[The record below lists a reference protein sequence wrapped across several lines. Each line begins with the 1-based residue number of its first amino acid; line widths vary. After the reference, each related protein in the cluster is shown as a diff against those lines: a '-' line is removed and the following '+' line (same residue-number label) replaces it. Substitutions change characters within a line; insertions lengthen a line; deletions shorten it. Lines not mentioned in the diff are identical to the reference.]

1 MDRKSGGVDMRLSEI
16 QMIEDPQHTGPV
28 IDMLYSSSVHEISNK
43 DLGLAENSNINIH
56 ISVKEIDLGIDPDGY
71 IVTRQ
76 MFSSD
81 GTSPDGPPS
90 DLWPGSTTRK
100 LIFYK
105 HNVTKLVCANNLI
118 TFTANAHN
126 FAVGDYVTISNTF
139 TRFNVSKKKVISV
152 TANTFSFD
160 GTGITPITER
170 ATTGKAIQDIIIT
183 GINSGRYYDFRI
195 NPYKG
200 NPSLDENISKY
211 SELISKY
218 KTSYYSPIARDKIS
232 PASLANQTSG
242 KSYLEIFNNI
252 KNNTSIVYKDFDSI
266 VVPAITYSQYYLA
279 LQQPNGYYSFGTT
292 VYFDTEVNSNGR
304 NSAGLGFFVSENG
317 GKGYFIQ
324 LSTEANASDANK
336 KPFRIIKVDGSEQRV
351 LKDSQIT
358 RESMFA
364 GVQQGITYAIDVKVK
379 YTPSQTTIICF
390 INGQRIVAT
399 DKVSNDKRFP
409 GTIYPQKGVSLFTTV
424 GKAFFDYVY
433 ADTITEEQYK
443 KAEYSTNFYA
453 GQFSND
459 ILDLSFGDFIYNS
472 VSEDDEITKKP
483 GAVEEFGSTVR
494 EIYRLSTKFDER
506 PAKPIDISLSLNKS
520 AKILGNKTSAYGTDI
535 FVLNNSSTT
544 VPLEDSKTNSLFV
557 FGNQINKTPDQEFS
571 TVKEN
576 DYKSD
581 EPIVFQ
587 SMWLQNE
594 NDVES
599 LAYWIKDAVVNK
611 GKILV
616 AEVFGNPLL
625 SPGDIVSVK
634 YTYQGLDGTE
644 KFIITGVYHTYK
656 EGLTTEITCRSLGTQ
671 MV

>member
-1 MDRKSGGVDMRLSEI
+1 MRLTTAQLIDGGSSI
-16 QMIEDPQHTGPV
+16 GTS
-28 IDMLYSSSVHEISNK
+28 IDMLYASSIHEISNK
-43 DLGLAENSNINIH
+43 DLELAENPNINIH

-71 IVTRQ
+71 IVTYQ

-81 GTSPDGPPS
+81 GVSPDGPES
-90 DLWPGSTTRK
+90 SFWPGSQTRK

-118 TFTANAHN
+118 TFTATAHN
-126 FAVGDYVTISNTF
+126 FAVGDYVTITNTF
-139 TRFNVSKKKVISV
+139 QRFNVSKKKVISV

-160 GTGITPITER
+160 GTGVTPITER
-170 ATTGKAIQDIIIT
+170 STTGTAIQDMIIT

-200 NPSLDENISKY
+200 NPSLEANISKN

-242 KSYLEIFNNI
+242 KSYLEIFNDR
-252 KNNTSIVYKDFDSI
+252 KNSTSIVYKDFES
-266 VVPAITYSQYYLA
+266 VVPPGSTYDQYYLA
-279 LQQPNGYYSFGTT
+279 TPQSGYYSFGTT
-292 VYFDTEVNSNGR
+292 VYFDTAINSNGR
-304 NSAGLGFFVSENG
+304 NSAGIGFFVSNNG
-317 GKGYFIQ
+317 GTGYFVQ
-324 LSTEANASDANK
+324 LSTESNASDANK
-336 KPFRIIKVDGSEQRV
+336 KPLRIIKVDGSEQRV

-358 RESMFA
+358 RDSQFA
-364 GVQQGITYAIDVKVK
+364 GVQAGTTYTIDLKVK
-379 YTPSQTTIICF
+379 YTTTQTVIICF
-390 INGQRIVAT
+390 INGQRVVAT
-399 DKVSNDKRFP
+399 DNVSNDKRFP
-409 GTIYPQKGVSLFTTV
+409 GTISPKKGVALFATV
-424 GKAFFDYVY
+424 GKSFFDYVY

-472 VSEDDEITKKP
+472 VSEDDEIAKKP

-494 EIYRLSTKFDER
+494 EIYRLTTKFDER

-611 GKILV
+611 GRILV

>member
-1 MDRKSGGVDMRLSEI
+1 MRLTEAYINGSGG
-16 QMIEDPQHTGPV
+16 PATGMD
-28 IDMLYSSSVHEISNK
+28 ILYASSIHEISNK
-43 DLGLAENSNINIH
+43 DLGIAENSNININ
-56 ISVKEIDLGIDPDGY
+56 ISVKEIDLTIDPDGY
-71 IVTRQ
+71 IVTHQ

-81 GTSPDGPPS
+81 GISADGPVS
-90 DLWPGSTTRK
+90 EFWPGSSTRR

-118 TFTANAHN
+118 TFTATAHN
-126 FAVGDYVTISNTF
+126 FAVGDYVTITNTYQ
-139 TRFNVSKKKVISV
+139 RFNVSKKKVISV

-170 ATTGKAIQDIIIT
+170 ATTGKAIQDMIIT
-183 GINSGRYYDFRI
+183 GINSGRYYDFNVI
-195 NPYKG
+195 PYKG
-200 NPSLDENISKY
+200 NPTLNDNRGPAEK
-211 SELISKY
+211 ISKY

-242 KSYLEIFNNI
+242 KSYLEIFNDT
-252 KNNTSIVYKDFDSI
+252 KGETSMVYKDFSSV
-266 VVPAITYSQYYLA
+266 VVPAVTYNQYYLA

-336 KPFRIIKVDGSEQRV
+336 KPLRIIKVDGSEQRV
-351 LKDSQIT
+351 LSDSQIT

-494 EIYRLSTKFDER
+494 EIYRLTTKFDER

-611 GKILV
+611 GRILV

>member
-1 MDRKSGGVDMRLSEI
+1 MRLTEAYINGMGGSLP
-16 QMIEDPQHTGPV
+16 QMDI
-28 IDMLYSSSVHEISNK
+28 LYASSIHEISNK
-43 DLGLAENSNINIH
+43 DLGIAENPNINIQ
-56 ISVKEIDLGIDPDGY
+56 ISVKEIDMGIDPDGY
-71 IVTRQ
+71 VVAYQ

-81 GTSPDGPPS
+81 GSSPDGPLS
-90 DLWPGSTTRK
+90 EFWPGSQTRR

-118 TFTANAHN
+118 TFTADAHN
-126 FAVGDYVTISNTF
+126 FVVGDYVTISNTF
-139 TRFNVSKKKVISV
+139 TRFNVSKKKVIAV

-170 ATTGKAIQDIIIT
+170 STTGKAIQDMIIT
-183 GINSGRYYDFRI
+183 GINSGRYYDFNVI
-195 NPYKG
+195 PYKG
-200 NPSLDENISKY
+200 NPTLNENRGPAEK
-211 SELISKY
+211 ISKY

-242 KSYLEIFNNI
+242 KSYLEIFNQV
-252 KNNTSIVYKDFDSI
+252 KDETSMAYKDFDS
-266 VVPAITYSQYYLA
+266 VNPAPITTYNQYYLA
-279 LQQPNGYYSFGTT
+279 TPQNQYYSFGTT
-292 VYFDTEVNSNGR
+292 IYFDTEINSNGR
-304 NSAGLGFFVSENG
+304 NSGGLGFFVSNNG
-317 GKGYFIQ
+317 GTGYFVQ
-324 LSTEANASDANK
+324 LSTEANASDSK
-336 KPFRIIKVDGSEQRV
+336 KNPFRIIKVDGSEQRV

-358 RESMFA
+358 RNSMVA
-364 GVQQGITYAIDVKVK
+364 GVVAGTTYTIDLKVK
-379 YTPSQTTIICF
+379 YTSSQTTIICF
-390 INGQRIVAT
+390 INGQRVVAT

-409 GTIYPQKGVSLFTTV
+409 GTISPQKGVALFTTL

-443 KAEYSTNFYA
+443 KAEYSQNFYA

-472 VSEDDEITKKP
+472 VSEDDEIAKKP

-494 EIYRLSTKFDER
+494 EIYRLTTKFDER

-544 VPLEDSKTNSLFV
+544 VPLEDSQTNSLFV

-611 GKILV
+611 GRILV

-644 KFIITGVYHTYK
+644 KFIITGVYHTYN

>member
-1 MDRKSGGVDMRLSEI
+1 MRLTEAYINGMGGSLPEI
-16 QMIEDPQHTGPV
+16 DI
-28 IDMLYSSSVHEISNK
+28 LYASSIHEISNK
-43 DLGLAENSNINIH
+43 DLGIAENPNINIQ
-56 ISVKEIDLGIDPDGY
+56 ISVKEIDMGVDPDGY
-71 IVTRQ
+71 IVAYQ

-81 GTSPDGPPS
+81 GSSPDGLLS
-90 DLWPGSTTRK
+90 EFWPGSQTRR

-118 TFTANAHN
+118 TFTADAHN
-126 FAVGDYVTISNTF
+126 FVVGDYVTISNTF
-139 TRFNVSKKKVISV
+139 TRFNVSKKKVIAV

-170 ATTGKAIQDIIIT
+170 ATTGKAIQDMIIT
-183 GINSGRYYDFRI
+183 GINSGRYYDFNVI
-195 NPYKG
+195 PYKG
-200 NPSLDENISKY
+200 NPTLNTNRGPAEK
-211 SELISKY
+211 ISKY

-242 KSYLEIFNNI
+242 KSYLEIFNPMNGE
-252 KNNTSIVYKDFDSI
+252 TSMVYKDFDSVI
-266 VVPAITYSQYYLA
+266 PPVTTYGRDEVVATPQS
-279 LQQPNGYYSFGTT
+279 GYYSFGTT
-292 VYFDTEVNSNGR
+292 IYFDTDINSNGR
-304 NSAGLGFFVSENG
+304 NSGGLGFFVSNNG
-317 GKGYFIQ
+317 GTGYFVQ

-351 LKDSQIT
+351 LNDSQIT
-358 RESMFA
+358 RDSMFA
-364 GVQQGITYAIDVKVK
+364 GVVAGTTYTIDLKVK
-379 YTPSQTTIICF
+379 YTASQTTIICF
-390 INGQRIVAT
+390 INGQRVVAT

-409 GTIYPQKGVSLFTTV
+409 GTISPQKGIALFTTR

-443 KAEYSTNFYA
+443 KSEYSQNFYA

-472 VSEDDEITKKP
+472 VSEDDEIAKKP

-494 EIYRLSTKFDER
+494 EIYRLTTKFDER

-611 GKILV
+611 GRILV

>member
-1 MDRKSGGVDMRLSEI
+1 MRLTEAYINGSGGTAIGMDI
-16 QMIEDPQHTGPV
+16 
-28 IDMLYSSSVHEISNK
+28 LYASSIHEISNK
-43 DLGLAENSNINIH
+43 DLGIAENSNININ

-71 IVTRQ
+71 IVTHQ
-76 MFSSD
+76 MFSPD
-81 GTSPDGPPS
+81 GTSLDGVVS
-90 DLWPGSTTRK
+90 EFWPGSQTRK

-105 HNVTKLVCANNLI
+105 HAVTKLVCANNLI
-118 TFTANAHN
+118 TFTATAHN
-126 FAVGDYVTISNTF
+126 FAVGDYVTITNTYQ
-139 TRFNVSKKKVISV
+139 RFNVSKKKVISV
-152 TANTFSFD
+152 TADTFSFD

-183 GINSGRYYDFRI
+183 GINSGRYYDFNI
-195 NPYKG
+195 IPYKG
-200 NPSLDENISKY
+200 NPTLLANRGPAEKVN
-211 SELISKY
+211 KY

-232 PASLANQTSG
+232 PASLTNQTSG
-242 KSYLEIFNNI
+242 KSYLEIFNEI
-252 KNNTSIVYKDFDSI
+252 KGESSIVYKDFDSVI
-266 VVPAITYSQYYLA
+266 LPGTTYGRDEVVGTPQS
-279 LQQPNGYYSFGTT
+279 GYYSFGTT
-292 VYFDTEVNSNGR
+292 IYFDPDINSNGR
-304 NSAGLGFFVSENG
+304 NSAGLGFFVSNNG
-317 GKGYFIQ
+317 GTGYFVQ
-324 LSTEANASDANK
+324 LSTEANAADANK

-351 LKDSQIT
+351 LNDSQIT
-358 RESMFA
+358 RDSMFA
-364 GVQQGITYAIDVKVK
+364 GVYSGTTYSIDIKVK
-379 YTPSQTTIICF
+379 YTTTQTTIICF

-409 GTIYPQKGVSLFTTV
+409 GTISPKKGVALFSTL

-443 KAEYSTNFYA
+443 KAEYSPNFYS

-459 ILDLSFGDFIYNS
+459 ILDLSFGDFIYNA
-472 VSEDDEITKKP
+472 VSEDDAIEKKP

-494 EIYRLSTKFDER
+494 EIYRLTTKFDER

-611 GKILV
+611 GRILV